1 MQSSNIKI
9 PYAVEMIRE
18 VAPEIGAQ
26 VWIEE
31 EYGFV
36 GEITFANGTR
46 HLFRNTNFNVNPLG
60 SVEIVKD
67 K

>member
-18 VAPEIGAQ
+18 VAPEIGAH

-31 EYGFV
+31 EY
-36 GEITFANGTR
+36 
-46 HLFRNTNFNVNPLG
+46 
-60 SVEIVKD
+60 
-67 K
+67 